1 MMDFRRDG
9 LFPEKKGR
17 LAATRK
23 AGSIFRSIGRRV
35 KEDRGSSTTTSPTTR
50 MNVMVDGY

>member
-1 MMDFRRDG
+1 MDFRRDG